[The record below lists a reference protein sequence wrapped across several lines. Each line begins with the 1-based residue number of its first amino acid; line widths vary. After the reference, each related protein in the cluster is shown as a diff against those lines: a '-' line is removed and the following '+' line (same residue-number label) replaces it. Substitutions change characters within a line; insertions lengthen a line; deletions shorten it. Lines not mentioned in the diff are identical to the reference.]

1 MKETSPGKT
10 LGTNLLARLILSVA
24 LVGLAYTAPS
34 SADERNGA
42 NHGGRGKASVLAA
55 NSRGNNI
62 LRYDQNVGRF
72 LGELVAPGAGGL
84 FHPDTM
90 IIGPGGKLFVSSGD
104 MLTNSAILRFDP
116 CTGAFAGV
124 FVAGSGLR
132 RPYGMAFGPDGKFY
146 VANFLSDQI
155 LRFDAATGSFID
167 VFATGTGQPGGL
179 NGPNSLLFGQDGAL
193 YVSTEG
199 SIAVDGVA
207 TFPGLPSQ
215 ILKFNI
221 RTGQSVVFADQPPP
235 SAEGFGFVSLLG
247 LAFGPNCHRSARG
260 NKLGNCDLFVSDF
273 AGDVRRYN
281 DEGQIVQVLSTNY
294 TGTIPSQNF
303 VGGLSFGA
311 KQRLFVAAF
320 NNALA
325 DNPGAIL
332 RFDGHSGVP
341 LGAPG
346 QLGAIFVPQS
356 AILSRP
362 IGILAVNPRC
372 TAKQRAEREA
382 ER

>member
-1 MKETSPGKT
+1 
-10 LGTNLLARLILSVA
+10 LLV
-24 LVGLAYTAPS
+24 
-34 SADERNGA
+34 
-42 NHGGRGKASVLAA
+42 A

-62 LRYDQNVGRF
+62 LRYDQNAGQF
-72 LGELVAPGAGGL
+72 LGELVPPGAGGL

-104 MLTNSAILRFDP
+104 TLTDSAILRFDP
-116 CTGAFAGV
+116 CSGDFIGAFA
-124 FVAGSGLR
+124 SGNGMR
-132 RPYGMAFGPDGKFY
+132 RPYGMAVGPDGKFY
-146 VANFLSDQI
+146 AANFLSDQI
-155 LRFDAATGSFID
+155 LRFDASTGAFID

-179 NGPNSLLFGQDGAL
+179 NGPNSLLFDEDGAL

-221 RTGQSVVFADQPPP
+221 RTGQSAVFADQPPP

-247 LAFGPNCHRSARG
+247 LAFGPNCKRSEFG

-281 DEGQIVQVLSTNY
+281 AEGQIVQVLSTNY

-320 NNALA
+320 NNAL
-325 DNPGAIL
+325 DGNPGAIL
-332 RFDGHSGVP
+332 RYDGHTGVP
-341 LGAPG
+341 LAAPG

-356 AILSRP
+356 ASLSRP
-362 IGILAVNPRC
+362 IGILTVNRRC
-372 TAKQRAEREA
+372 NRSEHGSDLDAEK
-382 ER
+382 